1 VGGYAAPTTRERL
14 EGEIQDES
22 CGVFRRLEDA
32 LDRDALHRFVVG
44 EDVRPRALTGAELAQ
59 DLGDPLA
66 TLLFRNGVFP
76 RTPTELL
83 EALDA
88 ATGADDP
95 LRQQLSFVV
104 GERSQLPFRPENA
117 AMPRILRFVIARG
130 SSEDGPDVMLS
141 VSFPDQT
148 RSIEAMAW
156 DRAVGGFNF
165 YTTVGDDGAW
175 VFAGSSR
182 HALADPTDGKG
193 PFESHRSGSFIMKEL
208 RSPWINWHSPDANI
222 LPGTFAPDDER
233 RSHPWFTERDPLG
246 AATCEAAVAR
256 PAIARWAK
264 ARFAAALAPDGTFA
278 SPRRVMRQL
287 LGTPSANLVTSHVES
302 RKAARDESFDLPQTF
317 FVDSEALTEIL
328 GLLPPPTFDA
338 RGKHYA
344 RALEKFET
352 RMDDGDGFVQA
363 GDTHFAFLVP
373 ERAFEDLAVLRQ
385 ALDVGLLTERLAA
398 TLLMTDFPNPIFS
411 RRREALL
418 AYVPPTATIVG
429 GTRTFSQEL
438 ADAILAAAEASPADS
453 PEREFA
459 ELWRL
464 GDDVVVPF
472 SALLKNY
479 YEAVTDRLTTQE
491 GFDAYYRLAESRRAE
506 AMTIPVFSEFALLFA
521 RTNIPAATRTMRR
534 DGTVVES

>member
-1 VGGYAAPTTRERL
+1 MGGYAASAARVPL
-14 EGEIQDES
+14 EADVLDES
-22 CGVFRRLEDA
+22 CGVFRRLEDP

-44 EDVRPRALTGAELAQ
+44 EDSQPRALSEAELAQ
-59 DLGDPLA
+59 ELGDPLA
-66 TLLFRNGVFP
+66 TLLFRNSVFP

-104 GERSQLPFRPENA
+104 GERSQLPFQPENA
-117 AMPRILRFVIARG
+117 AMPRVLRFVIARG
-130 SSEDGPDVMLS
+130 FSEEGPDVMLS

-156 DRAVGGFNF
+156 DRAAGGFNF
-165 YTTVGDDGAW
+165 YTTVGDDGTW

-182 HALADPTDGKG
+182 NALDEPTDGKG

-208 RSPWINWHSPDANI
+208 RSPWINWHSPDANV
-222 LPGTFAPDDER
+222 LPSTFAPDDER
-233 RSHPWFTERDPLG
+233 RNHPWFTERDPLG
-246 AATCEAAVAR
+246 AATCESAVAR
-256 PAIARWAK
+256 PAITRWAK
-264 ARFAAALAPDGTFA
+264 ARFRAALAADGTFG
-278 SPRRVMRQL
+278 SPRRVMRQI

-302 RKAARDESFDLPQTF
+302 RKALRDESFDLPQTF

-328 GLLPPPTFDA
+328 GLLPPPAFNA
-338 RGKHYA
+338 RGEHYA
-344 RALEKFET
+344 HALEAFET
-352 RMDDGDGFVQA
+352 SMDDRAGFVQA

-373 ERAFEDLAVLRQ
+373 ERAFEDVAVMRE

-418 AYVPPTATIVG
+418 AYVPATATIVDG
-429 GTRTFSQEL
+429 ASTFSQEL
-438 ADAILAAAEASPADS
+438 ADAILAATDGSAADS

-459 ELWRL
+459 ELW
-464 GDDVVVPF
+464 GHGEDVVVPF
-472 SALLKNY
+472 STLLKSY
-479 YEAVTDRLTTQE
+479 YEAVTERLTSQE
-491 GFDAYYRLAESRRAE
+491 GFDAYYRLAESRRGE
-506 AMTIPVFSEFALLFA
+506 AMTIPIFSEFALLFA
-521 RTNIPAATRTMRR
+521 RTNVPPATRSMRR
-534 DGTVVES
+534 DGTVAES